1 MSFPTKKKRG
11 GKNASRAELDAI
23 TLPHHKN
30 KKLID
35 DDDGSVLLHLLT
47 RLSVRQPSKMIK
59 KRKTN
64 RSPYYATMASASTTN
79 NNNNINHRSQT
90 FYPARVGPVE
100 PTSSNKTAAPPSFYN
115 SHRSI
120 VSFKVNRE

>member
-59 KRKTN
+59 KRTEALIM
-64 RSPYYATMASASTTN
+64 RRWRQPRRQTTTT
-79 NNNNINHRSQT
+79 ILITVLKRFIQQ
-90 FYPARVGPVE
+90 E
-100 PTSSNKTAAPPSFYN
+100 
-115 SHRSI
+115 
-120 VSFKVNRE
+120 